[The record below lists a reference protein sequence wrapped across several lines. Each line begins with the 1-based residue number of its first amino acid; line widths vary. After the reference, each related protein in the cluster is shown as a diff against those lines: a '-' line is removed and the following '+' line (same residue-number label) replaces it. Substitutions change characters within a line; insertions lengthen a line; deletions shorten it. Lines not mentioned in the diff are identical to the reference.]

1 MYDLNDDDDDV
12 VDQVQALPPDA
23 RAAFEELRSVIAL
36 MPWWSQP
43 ASHANPDGEV
53 RFAPFSSTIG
63 SRFVYFLI
71 LEDLNRVDMP
81 ELIWIG

>member
-1 MYDLNDDDDDV
+1 VYDLNDDDV

-36 MPWWSQP
+36 VPWRSES
-43 ASHANPDGEV
+43 ASHAYPDGEV

-63 SRFVYFLI
+63 SGFVYFLI
-71 LEDLNRVDMP
+71 LEDLNRVDLL
-81 ELIWIG
+81 ELIWMG